1 MRFQNLRD
9 FSVHGFAAIDSPSYY
24 FVFDTVKNGE
34 IYNLIARGVTQL
46 GMTDRFD
53 IWGENIWVHD
63 VEVTNGDECVTVKSR
78 ARNFLIENIYCNL
91 SGGTAIGSLGR
102 GTDVQNIH
110 YRNLYM
116 NEADAC
122 YLKTNGG
129 DGLVSNILWEDVI
142 VHGGPYPL
150 AVNENWGPNRGSTGV
165 RVANLT
171 FRVSRS
177 G

>member
-1 MRFQNLRD
+1 
-9 FSVHGFAAIDSPSYY
+9 
-24 FVFDTVKNGE
+24 
-34 IYNLIARGVTQL
+34 
-46 GMTDRFD
+46 
-53 IWGENIWVHD
+53 VHD

-78 ARNFLIENIYCNL
+78 ARNFLIGNIYCNL

-142 VHGGPYPL
+142 VHSGPYPL

-165 RVANLT
+165 RVANLM

-177 G
+177 SFSPFRLLALEAHLLILRPLP